1 MSESENIRRII
12 ENRKARFEYFILQS
26 LEAGIVLVG
35 TEVKSLRQGKISLT
49 DSYIEIE
56 NNEAWLINA
65 HINEYT
71 EGNRFNHDPKRKRKI
86 LLNASEIR
94 KLKSR
99 INEKGLTLI
108 PLSLYFKGNKVKVEI
123 ALAKGKKSY
132 DKRESIAKKDMQRD
146 SEIKYKIK

>member
-1 MSESENIRRII
+1 MSETENIRRII

-56 NNEAWLINA
+56 NNEAWLVNA

-94 KLKSR
+94 KLNSK

>member
-1 MSESENIRRII
+1 MSEPENIRRII

-26 LEAGIVLVG
+26 LEGGIVLTG
-35 TEVKSLRQGKISLT
+35 TEVKSLRQGKVSLS
-49 DSYIEIE
+49 DSYIEIDKG
-56 NNEAWLINA
+56 EAWLIGA

-86 LLNASEIR
+86 LLKANEIR
-94 KLKSR
+94 KLNSKV
-99 INEKGLTLI
+99 NEKGLTLI

-146 SEIKYKIK
+146 TEIKYKIK